1 VRWVHAE
8 PRVLHAFAVSAHV
21 TQECVSADAA
31 AAYAAGRLTPKE
43 LASIDDHIDVCVM
56 CRKLLS
62 RAAELVTS
70 EPRTSAGAG
79 DPGPDGDTNGRI
91 DSLSPG
97 AVVGRYVVDD
107 RIGAGGMGVVYAV
120 HDPELGRKVAL
131 KVLRVGL
138 VFGDRSAED
147 LLRREAM
154 AMARIAHPN
163 VVGVHDL
170 FVANGTMFVAMELIF
185 GTTLREWLGAAR
197 RPWREI
203 LHVVTLAGRGLAAAH
218 AEGVV
223 HRDFKPENVLVG
235 RSGRV
240 CVSDF
245 GLSRFAAAPATL
257 LGGEGTAPDGRAAGA
272 GLTIAGGTP
281 RYMAPE
287 QRAADG
293 GGRGA
298 AASDQFSFSV
308 VLYEALYGEH
318 PFGDDSSSRKA
329 RGWEVRPAPPRA
341 TIPAWVRR
349 CILRG
354 LRPEPRARYGKMED
368 MLADLGRD
376 PRVARRRVA
385 IGLAVTALFGV
396 GAAAWA
402 HSRDVRRDV
411 CAHADRKLAGVW
423 DEGRKSGAARSFDAI
438 GTPFAKDELGF
449 VERALDRYTRRW
461 VDARTQACEI
471 ALAHGPPADVD
482 GDPRVSCLDDRLEE
496 TRAVVDGV
504 IGVADAE
511 QIAKAVTAADSIQ
524 PVESCARVAALPR
537 HAARKDSAREGRARA
552 DLARAAALSYF
563 GKYDEAAVLAERAAE
578 AAEQSGSDALEA
590 SALRWAAHAH
600 ENSGHAKPEMVESQY
615 YRAIAV
621 ADAAGDDATRA
632 AAWSGLLFLG
642 GIVERKLG
650 STEASRFFDQGMSA
664 VRRLGGDDRLEALLR
679 NALASVL
686 SELGEHEKVRAEFE
700 LALGAATRAGYA
712 LLAGEI
718 LDNMAQADI
727 LAGDLE
733 AAEQHVDRAEETLR
747 QVVGDGH
754 WFVLSVRGD
763 KAALLVQ
770 NEDFRGAKDLAR
782 GLVDAYAGGPRANR
796 MDAASAIET
805 LAEAHLGLAEY
816 EEARSMAA
824 RSLAIRE
831 RLEVPPPAL
840 TAPLACL
847 GRAELGLHRPEAAL
861 EPLERAVS
869 SNRGEPAER
878 ADARFALA
886 LALSYLH
893 RDAARAI
900 ALGSESRDILDE
912 PSRRTPLVA
921 SLRERVHTWLGCA
934 SSAWPPRSECLTP
947 PAHP

>member
-1 VRWVHAE
+1 
-8 PRVLHAFAVSAHV
+8 VLHAFAVSARA

-31 AAYAAGRLTPKE
+31 AAYAVGKLTTEE

-70 EPRTSAGAG
+70 EPRASEGAG
-79 DPGPDGDTNGRI
+79 DPCPARDARV

-97 AVVGRYVVDD
+97 DVVGRYVVDG

-138 VFGDRSAED
+138 FFGDRSAED

-170 FVANGTMFVAMELIF
+170 FVANGTMFVAMEFIL

-203 LHVVTLAGRGLAAAH
+203 LHVITLAGRGLAAAH

-223 HRDFKPENVLVG
+223 HRDFKPENILVG
-235 RSGRV
+235 RAGRV

-245 GLSRFAAAPATL
+245 GLSRFALAPATTS
-257 LGGEGTAPDGRAAGA
+257 GSEGTAPEGCPAGA
-272 GLTIAGGTP
+272 GFSMAGGTP

-287 QRAADG
+287 QQASDG
-293 GGRGA
+293 GGKGA

-318 PFGDDSSSRKA
+318 PFGDDSSTRKA
-329 RGWEVRPAPPRA
+329 RGWVAQPAPPKSA
-341 TIPAWVRR
+341 IPAWVRH

-354 LRPEPRARYGKMED
+354 LRKEPGERFAKMED

-376 PRVARRRVA
+376 PNVSRRRIA
-385 IGLAVTALFGV
+385 MGLAVTAMLGI

-402 HSRDVRRDV
+402 HGRDVRRDV
-411 CAHADRKLAGVW
+411 CAHADRKLTSVW
-423 DEGRKSGAARSFDAI
+423 DQGRKSAAARSFDAI

-461 VDARTQACEI
+461 AEARTQACEV
-471 ALAHGPPADVD
+471 ALAHGPTVNVER
-482 GDPRVSCLDDRLEE
+482 DPRVACLDDRLEE

-504 IGVADAE
+504 VAVSDAE

-524 PVESCARVAALPR
+524 SVESCASVAALPPR
-537 HAARKDSAREGRARA
+537 PVPKDPAREGRARA

-563 GKYDEAAVLAERAAE
+563 GKYEEAAVLAEGAAE
-578 AAEQSGSDALEA
+578 AAEQCGNEALEA

-600 ENSGHAKPEMVESQY
+600 ENSGHAKPEFVESQY

-621 ADAAGDDATRA
+621 ADAARDDATRA
-632 AAWSGLLFLG
+632 AAWSGLLFLE
-642 GIVERKLG
+642 GIDERRLG
-650 STEASRFFDQGMSA
+650 SVEASRFFDQGMSA
-664 VRRLGGDDRLEALLR
+664 LRRLGGDDRLEAFLR
-679 NALASVL
+679 NAYASVL
-686 SELGEHEKVRAEFE
+686 SQLGEHEKVRGEFE
-700 LALGAATRAGYA
+700 RALAAATRAGYA
-712 LLAGEI
+712 LLTGEI

-754 WFVLSVRGD
+754 WFVFSVRGD

-770 NEDFRGAKDLAR
+770 KEDFRGARDDAR
-782 GLVDAYAGGPRANR
+782 SLVDVYAAGARANR

-816 EEARSMAA
+816 EEARTIAA

-831 RLEVPPPAL
+831 RLKVPPPVL

-869 SNRGEPAER
+869 SNLGEPAER

-886 LALSYLH
+886 LALTDLH
-893 RDAARAI
+893 RDRARAI
-900 ALGSESRDILDE
+900 ALGSESRDILDK
-912 PSRRTPLVA
+912 PRRLTPLA
-921 SLRERVHTWLGCA
+921 ANLRERVYAWLGCA
-934 SSAWPPRSECLTP
+934 SSDWPPRPDCLNS
-947 PAHP
+947 PARP